1 MPDDADPQVAAGGEP
16 KGATATGTFKPPNFL
31 EALRTAVQPKPRP
44 AGRAKAQPAS
54 GSDADAKA
62 VQYID
67 RRERFL
73 AGFLSVFQL
82 VMGVY
87 SYFYLRSVVVKPS
100 THAPKLSVAQAH
112 AQTLNDHS
120 AAPEVLIVNLVLG
133 VAIGAGVLSKRRSLV
148 GFALIL
154 SGLAL
159 MQSTGLIGVIYLGVG
174 LWLVF
179 RSMRRTPSA
188 KAAAAGAGARRG
200 AGSDHAALA
209 RGAKET
215 EEAVRRAPVASK
227 RYTPPQQRRRSA
239 PKVPLKLEPEK
250 ESRLGSWLRR

>member
-1 MPDDADPQVAAGGEP
+1 MPDDADHQVAGAEP
-16 KGATATGTFKPPNFL
+16 KGATSTGTFKPPNFL
-31 EALRTAVQPKPRP
+31 EALKTAVQPKPRP
-44 AGRAKAQPAS
+44 AGRAKAQPAR
-54 GSDADAKA
+54 GTDADAKA

-73 AGFLSVFQL
+73 AGFLGVFQL

-87 SYFYLRSVVVKPS
+87 SYFYLRSVIVKPS
-100 THAPKLSVAQAH
+100 THAPKLSIAQAH
-112 AQTLNDHS
+112 AQTLNDHN
-120 AAPEVLIVNLVLG
+120 AALEVLIVNLVLG
-133 VAIGAGVLSKRRSLV
+133 IAIGIGVLSKRRSLV

-159 MQSTGLIGVIYLGVG
+159 MQSTGLIGIIYLGVG

-188 KAAAAGAGARRG
+188 KAAAAGAGGRRT
-200 AGSDHAALA
+200 AGVDQAALA

-227 RYTPPQQRRRSA
+227 RYTPPRQRRRSV
-239 PKVPLKLEPEK
+239 PKARSKPEPEN